1 MGDSGSP
8 IKVSYKVVVKMSV
21 GASGLTGA
29 KESTSKVPHMADGKS
44 PQFFAM

>member
-1 MGDSGSP
+1 
-8 IKVSYKVVVKMSV
+8 MSV

-44 PQFFAM
+44 PQFFAMWTYLSIEHL